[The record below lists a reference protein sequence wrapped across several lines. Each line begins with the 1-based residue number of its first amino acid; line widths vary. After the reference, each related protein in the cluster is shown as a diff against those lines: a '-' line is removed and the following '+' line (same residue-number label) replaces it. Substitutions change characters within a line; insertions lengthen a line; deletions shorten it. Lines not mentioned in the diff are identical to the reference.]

1 MSDKINY
8 EFLPKGY
15 PGYDVLFKI
24 VLRGAVTGKT
34 CLCEK
39 MCNGKFPD
47 FVLATSGF
55 DYHIIIIKIDNII
68 IKLLIWDTCGQE
80 VYSSFC
86 TSYIRNSDLVMIVY
100 AINDRVSFNKID
112 QHLNDAK
119 SNNEKNCLYFLIG
132 NKKDLE
138 YERQVSKEEGEK
150 FAKEKNFDFFIETS
164 AKTGENLKA
173 IFIEAAK
180 ILYLSHKKEI
190 KKKIKERKLE
200 EIKERELEEI
210 KERESEESKEK
221 EKKINDKLMK
231 YISF

>member
-24 VLRGAVTGKT
+24 VLRGEVTGKT

-47 FVLATSGF
+47 PVLATVGVEF
-55 DYHIIIIKIDNII
+55 YYIPIKIDNII
-68 IKLLIWDTCGQE
+68 IKLQIWDTCGQE
-80 VYSSFC
+80 AFPQI
-86 TSYIRNSDLVMIVY
+86 TSGYCNNSDLIMIVY
-100 AINDRVSFNKID
+100 AINDRVSFDKID
-112 QHLNDAK
+112 HYLNNAK
-119 SNNEKNCLYFLIG
+119 SNSGKNCHYFLIG

-138 YERQVSKEEGEK
+138 YERQISKEEGEK
-150 FAKEKNFDFFIETS
+150 YAKENNCDFFIETS

-190 KKKIKERKLE
+190 EKKIKEREL
-200 EIKERELEEI
+200 KELKEL
-210 KERESEESKEK
+210 K

>member
-8 EFLPKGY
+8 EFLPKGC

-34 CLCEK
+34 CLCQK
-39 MCNGKFPD
+39 IYNGKFPGYD
-47 FVLATSGF
+47 CGGTVGAEF
-55 DYHIIIIKIDNII
+55 YCIPIKIDNII
-68 IKLLIWDTCGQE
+68 IKLGIWDTSGQE
-80 VYSSFC
+80 VASHIYSAYC
-86 TSYIRNSDLVMIVY
+86 QNSDLIMIVY
-100 AINDRVSFNKID
+100 AINDRVSFDKID
-112 QHLNDAK
+112 RYLNDAK
-119 SNNEKNCLYFLIG
+119 SNSGKNCHYFLIG

-190 KKKIKERKLE
+190 EKKIN
-200 EIKERELEEI
+200 
-210 KERESEESKEK
+210 

-231 YISF
+231 CISF

>member
-8 EFLPKGY
+8 EFLPKDY
-15 PGYDVLFKI
+15 PDYDVKFKI
-24 VLRGAVTGKT
+24 VLIGAVTGKT

-39 MCNGKFPD
+39 IYNGKFPD
-47 FVLATSGF
+47 PVKATVGVEF
-55 DYHIIIIKIDNII
+55 YYIPIKIDNII
-68 IKLLIWDTCGQE
+68 IKLMIWDTCGQE
-80 VYSSFC
+80 AFSSI
-86 TSYIRNSDLVMIVY
+86 TSAYCKNSDLFMIVY
-100 AINDRVSFNKID
+100 AITDRVSFDKIERY
-112 QHLNDAK
+112 LNDAK
-119 SNNEKNCLYFLIG
+119 SNNGKNCHYFLIG

-138 YERQVSKEEGEK
+138 YERRVSKKEGEK
-150 FAKEKNFDFFIETS
+150 FAKENNIDFFIETS

-190 KKKIKERKLE
+190 E

-210 KERESEESKEK
+210 KERELEELKEK

>member
-8 EFLPKGY
+8 EFLPKDY
-15 PGYDVLFKI
+15 PDYDVKFKI

-34 CLCEK
+34 CLCK
-39 MCNGKFPD
+39 KIYNGKFPESD
-47 FVLATSGF
+47 CGTVGVEF
-55 DYHIIIIKIDNII
+55 YHIPIKIDNII
-68 IKLLIWDTCGQE
+68 IKLQIWDTCGQE
-80 VYSSFC
+80 VYSQIYSTYC
-86 TSYIRNSDLVMIVY
+86 QNSDLVMIVY
-100 AINDRVSFNKID
+100 AINDRVSFDKID
-112 QHLNDAK
+112 HYLNNAK
-119 SNNEKNCLYFLIG
+119 SNSGKNCHYFLIG

-150 FAKEKNFDFFIETS
+150 FAKEKNFDFFIEIS

-173 IFIEAAK
+173 IFIKAAK

-190 KKKIKERKLE
+190 EEIKERKLE
-200 EIKERELEEI
+200 EIKERELEEL
-210 KERESEESKEK
+210 KEK

>member
-8 EFLPKGY
+8 EFLPNDY
-15 PGYDVLFKI
+15 PDYDLNFKI
-24 VLRGAVTGKT
+24 VLIGAVTGKT

-39 MCNGKFPD
+39 IYNGKFPES
-47 FVLATSGF
+47 VLYTVGV
-55 DYHIIIIKIDNII
+55 DIYNIKIKIDNII
-68 IKLLIWDTCGQE
+68 IKLQIWDTCGQE
-80 VYSSFC
+80 VRSQSMPTYC
-86 TSYIRNSDLVMIVY
+86 QNSDLIMIVY
-100 AINDRVSFNKID
+100 AINDRVSFDQID
-112 QHLNDAK
+112 HYLNYLNDAK
-119 SNNEKNCLYFLIG
+119 SNSGKNCHYFLIG

-150 FAKEKNFDFFIETS
+150 FAKENNIDFFIETS

-180 ILYLSHKKEI
+180 ILYLSHKEEI
-190 KKKIKERKLE
+190 EEIEERELE
-200 EIKERELEEI
+200 EIKERELEEL
-210 KERESEESKEK
+210 KEK

>member
-8 EFLPKGY
+8 EFLPNDY
-15 PGYDVLFKI
+15 PDYDVKFKI

-47 FVLATSGF
+47 PVLLTTIPEF
-55 DYHIIIIKIDNII
+55 YCIPIKIDNII

-80 VYSSFC
+80 VYSSI
-86 TSYIRNSDLVMIVY
+86 TSAYCKNSDLFMIVY
-100 AINDRVSFNKID
+100 AINDRVSFGEID
-112 QHLNDAK
+112 RYLNDAK
-119 SNNEKNCLYFLIG
+119 SNSGKNCHYFLIG

-138 YERQVSKEEGEK
+138 YERQISKEEGEK
-150 FAKEKNFDFFIETS
+150 FAKENNCDFFIETS

-180 ILYLSHKKEI
+180 ILCLSHKKEI
-190 KKKIKERKLE
+190 KKK
-200 EIKERELEEI
+200 IKERELEEI

>member
-8 EFLPKGY
+8 EFLPKGC

-47 FVLATSGF
+47 PVWITASPEF
-55 DYHIIIIKIDNII
+55 YCIPIKIDNII

-80 VYSSFC
+80 VYSSI
-86 TSYIRNSDLVMIVY
+86 TSAYCKNSDLIMIVY
-100 AINDRVSFNKID
+100 AINDRVSFDKID
-112 QHLNDAK
+112 RYLNDAK
-119 SNNEKNCLYFLIG
+119 SNTGKNCHYFLIG

-173 IFIEAAK
+173 IFIVAAK

-190 KKKIKERKLE
+190 EKK
-200 EIKERELEEI
+200 IKERELEEL
-210 KERESEESKEK
+210 KEK

>member
-8 EFLPKGY
+8 EFLPEGY
-15 PGYDVLFKI
+15 PGYEVLVKI

-47 FVLATSGF
+47 PVLLTTIPEF
-55 DYHIIIIKIDNII
+55 YCIPIKIDNII

-100 AINDRVSFNKID
+100 AINDRVSFDTID
-112 QHLNDAK
+112 QYLNDAK
-119 SNNEKNCLYFLIG
+119 LNSGKNCLYFLIG

-180 ILYLSHKKEI
+180 ILYLSYKKEI
-190 KKKIKERKLE
+190 EEKIKEK
-200 EIKERELEEI
+200 IKEREL
-210 KERESEESKEK
+210 EESKEK